1 MFKKFKKVQ
10 IDALFE
16 AICEEGL
23 TPYVFVAAEHPDALL
38 PADFVQDGM
47 ITLDLSASAVGE
59 FGYDDEGFIY
69 SASFGGKRQKV
80 VVPYAAIA
88 AMYPK
93 ENPKFGSQYPVFMP
107 EKPKPVAYL
116 DKKESAESGKN
127 PHAHVGWEKTAC
139 IVH

>member
-1 MFKKFKKVQ
+1 MFNKFKKVQ

-80 VVPYAAIA
+80 VIPYAAIA
-88 AMYPK
+88 AVYPK

-107 EKPKPVAYL
+107 EKPTLKVA
-116 DKKESAESGKN
+116 DEATFGERN
-127 PHAHVGWEKTAC
+127 PNAHVGWEKSAT
-139 IVH
+139 VV